1 MPCGIICGRITPAR
15 GNLEHRPLS
24 GAVQLCVVLLFVKI
38 ILFSKDWVSLSFTH
52 LVKLSVAPHRGWNM
66 TGKQKYLNVKYLC
79 LFFLL
84 KADDKILDQHLIPY
98 RHNTTAPAATSAGA
112 FDRS

>member
-1 MPCGIICGRITPAR
+1 
-15 GNLEHRPLS
+15 
-24 GAVQLCVVLLFVKI
+24 
-38 ILFSKDWVSLSFTH
+38 
-52 LVKLSVAPHRGWNM
+52 M

-98 RHNTTAPAATSAGA
+98 RHNTTAPAPGRLTAARYLLSIA
-112 FDRS
+112 RSIFLPAEVQKYFQRLTKIINE